1 MLVNIINFMVHR
13 DRFLFF
19 SFICNGSSV
28 VMWWCSVLSVWN
40 KTSARI
46 YRKEAFQSFSSI
58 TLIFVI
64 IFEGFWV
71 ASEPLKTIG
80 DKYCDT
86 HTSFPFSPFWLH
98 VWLLIPGKP
107 CLAWFFE
114 AWENIKSRKTW
125 KSGYH

>member
-46 YRKEAFQSFSSI
+46 YRKEAFLSFSSI

-86 HTSFPFSPFWLH
+86 HTSFPFSPFWLR

-114 AWENIKSRKTW
+114 ASENIKSRKRW